1 MELWPIGKSLISP
14 LMKSGITYNLIVIKN
29 PDMVLTWTVQLIKGD
44 WKIATPEV
52 LFARVVDESYTDTG
66 QTEDI
71 ARKKVQ
77 DGIITPFNDFMNQYF
92 SAESVIP
99 QLAFGALPEGMLTWI
114 EMIEGFLQSIVIE
127 GADIV
132 QPFTDVPLDHWAFN
146 YITALHNQ
154 GIVRGFGDGTFRP
167 DQLATR
173 AELAT
178 IVARAFLGMK

>member
-1 MELWPIGKSLISP
+1 MNTGR
-14 LMKSGITYNLIVIKN
+14 NLIIGFDQAGKHYDLIAIKN
-29 PDMVLTWTVQLIKGD
+29 TDMVVTWQFRFIKGD
-44 WKIATPEV
+44 WKIATPEL
-52 LFARVVDESYTDTG
+52 LFAHLVDETWTDTG
-66 QTEDI
+66 QTIDT
-71 ARKKVQ
+71 ARKKVL